1 MIVNRCMSRRRFM
14 ETLNDITGI
23 SKEEIDFMWMLYQE
37 HLADVEPVVHSKKLL
52 YLEQKISNLAK
63 QITCLTD
70 YLSYIADSIDLISL
84 DETDEITD

>member
-23 SKEEIDFMWMLYQE
+23 SKEEIDFIWMLYQK

-84 DETDEITD
+84 DETDETTD